1 MQESDEYQSYEFNIW
16 LMTNAMLITTAFG
29 AAIAIFLRMWLMRQL
44 NQSLI
49 HAAAGMETT
58 ARILKKACL
67 DPMTVAVMADE
78 KRDKKDTDICD
89 QFDSLHKKPLKHC
102 ADLFGYDTLT
112 KDYVK

>member
-1 MQESDEYQSYEFNIW
+1 MEISDEYKAYTFQIW
-16 LMTNAMLITTAFG
+16 LMTAAMLILTAFG

-44 NQSLI
+44 NQSLV

-78 KRDKKDTDICD
+78 KREKKDTDICD